1 MMISSTTFMADGPE
15 DGPLFLFAHGAGAP
29 CDSVFMQTIAEGLAQ
44 QGICVMRFNFDYMQ
58 QRVETGSRRPP
69 ERAPKLIQQFEDR
82 IKLLNAEQ
90 KRPIVI
96 GGKSMG
102 GRMASLVASMFEENQ
117 LTEIKGVACLG
128 FPFHPVGKLDKLRI
142 DHFPLVK
149 QKQLIIQGTRDKLGS
164 FEEVD
169 NYNLPS
175 IIEWLWLEDGD
186 HDLKPRVKS
195 GFTHDQH
202 LQQAIQRLASFIKEA
217 V

>member
-1 MMISSTTFMADGPE
+1 MNTIYNGPK
-15 DGPLFLFAHGAGAP
+15 DGPLFLFAHGAGAD
-29 CDSVFMQTIAEGLAQ
+29 CNSEFMQKVALGLAE
-44 QGICVMRFNFDYMQ
+44 QGICVARFNFDYMQ
-58 QRVETGSRRPP
+58 QRIETGSRRPP
-69 ERAPKLIQQFEDR
+69 ERAPKLIKQFEER
-82 IKLLNAEQ
+82 ISSINAEN
-90 KRPIVI
+90 KRAMVI

-102 GRMASLVASMFEENQ
+102 GRMASLVSSLVDENG

-149 QKQLIIQGTRDKLGS
+149 QRQLIIQGTRDKLGTI
-164 FEEVD
+164 EEVD
-169 NYNLPS
+169 SYQLPDE
-175 IIEWLWLEDGD
+175 IEWLWLEDGD

-202 LQQAIQRLASFIKEA
+202 IQKAIKRLASFIKET

>member
-1 MMISSTTFMADGPE
+1 MVSDAAFSVNGPNN
-15 DGPLFLFAHGAGAP
+15 GPLFLFTHGAGAP
-29 CDSVFMQTIAEGLAQ
+29 CDSEFMKIIAEGLAEE
-44 QGICVMRFNFDYMQ
+44 GICVLRFNFDYMQ
-58 QRVETGSRRPP
+58 QRIETGSRRPP
-69 ERAPKLIQQFEDR
+69 ERVPKLIQQFENK
-82 IKLLNAEQ
+82 IKKIATEQ
-90 KRPIVI
+90 KRPMVI

-102 GRMASLVASMFEENQ
+102 GRIASLVASMLAENQ
-117 LTEIKGVACLG
+117 LIEVKGVACLG

-164 FEEVD
+164 FEEVKAYD
-169 NYNLPS
+169 LPS
-175 IIEWLWLEDGD
+175 DIAWLWLEDGD

-202 LQQAIQRLASFIKEA
+202 LQQAVKRLACFIKET